1 MTRSWRLP
9 TALLLSVGLLL
20 AFSSTALSYENVFE
34 QQIIP
39 DGADDPDYSQA
50 AGGSSPVRSK
60 PESPSSGIQDPA
72 SLTASHVGTQPDS
85 LEDVPGTWRGWLI
98 ALRTGLR
105 LGASLL

>member
-1 MTRSWRLP
+1 MTRFRRLP
-9 TALLLSVGLLL
+9 TALLISVGLLM
-20 AFSSTALSYENVFE
+20 AFSSTALPYKLVFE

-50 AGGSSPVRSK
+50 AGGSSPVRNK
-60 PESPSSGIQDPA
+60 PESPSSGILDPA
-72 SLTASHVGTQPDS
+72 SLTASHVGTQPKS
-85 LEDVPGTWRGWLI
+85 LEDVPAWRGWLI